1 MNDLI
6 PTSEAAKIA
15 DLSPSQIAN
24 LARKGQ
30 IEGRQFGR
38 TWAVSRASVEAYAA
52 KWHKPGPKRPKEEGK
67 RQQWLKRQRPQSSQ
81 QTPGS
86 RGCPRQRRQSSKPSN
101 KKRSA

>member
-15 DLSPSQIAN
+15 DLSPSQIGN

-30 IEGRQFGR
+30 IEGKRFGR

-52 KWHKPGPKRPKEEGK
+52 KWHKPGPKPKEQGEGEGDTNEQGK
-67 RQQWLKRQRPQSSQ
+67 
-81 QTPGS
+81 
-86 RGCPRQRRQSSKPSN
+86 
-101 KKRSA
+101 